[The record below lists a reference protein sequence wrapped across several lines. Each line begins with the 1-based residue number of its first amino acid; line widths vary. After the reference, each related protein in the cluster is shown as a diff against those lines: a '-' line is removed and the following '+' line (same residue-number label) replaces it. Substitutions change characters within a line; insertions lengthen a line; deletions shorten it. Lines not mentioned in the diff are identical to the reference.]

1 VTAGSAVTVAVVVLK
16 ALPTPVTN
24 VGADAH
30 SSWASATGHAQ
41 STVAAQAVKKVF
53 LMVRCFL
60 VNVNGDFN
68 ALKCG
73 DGDKP
78 GTVDLSPTLSEIN
91 TILTQ

>member
-1 VTAGSAVTVAVVVLK
+1 MAVAVLK

-24 VGADAH
+24 VGAVAH
-30 SSWASATGHAQ
+30 SSWAMATGHAQ

-60 VNVNGDFN
+60 VGVNGDFN

-78 GTVDLSPTLSEIN
+78 GTVDLSPTLSEMN
-91 TILTQ
+91 TNLTH

>member
-1 VTAGSAVTVAVVVLK
+1 M
-16 ALPTPVTN
+16 
-24 VGADAH
+24 
-30 SSWASATGHAQ
+30 
-41 STVAAQAVKKVF
+41 KKVF

-78 GTVDLSPTLSEIN
+78 GTVDLSPTLSEMN
-91 TILTQ
+91 AILTQ